1 VNSGSAFLSFGLPLC
16 ETLRGRATE
25 EWDWVRSDRTAAAE
39 GADLYR
45 ALIDAAPDAL
55 VVVDA
60 SSVIR
65 IVNRQAESLFG
76 YGSDEL
82 LGRSAEM
89 LVPNAGRAFHAA
101 HREQYVSQLQTR
113 PMGAGVKL
121 DARRKDG
128 TEFPVDIAFS
138 SIQTSDGLLVSAA
151 VRDITARV
159 EAERARRLAGGI
171 AHDFNNLLAVILN
184 YADFLAEQL
193 PEGQLHQDVEEIQR
207 AASRAAELTGQ
218 LLELLRTLDRTTAG
232 APP

>member
-1 VNSGSAFLSFGLPLC
+1 MKLYA
-16 ETLRGRATE
+16 AAQTE

-39 GADLYR
+39 GADLYK
-45 ALIDAAPDAL
+45 ALVDAAPDAL

-60 SSVIR
+60 SGVIR
-65 IVNRQAESLFG
+65 IVNRLAETVFG

-82 LGRSAEM
+82 VGRSVDL
-89 LVPNAGRAFHAA
+89 LVPDAVRAFHAA

-113 PMGAGVKL
+113 PMGTGLKL
-121 DARRKDG
+121 EARRKDG

-138 SIQTSDGLLVSAA
+138 SIHTNDGVLVSAA
-151 VRDITARV
+151 VRDITAPDDT
-159 EAERARRLAGGI
+159 EGPRRLAAGI

-207 AASRAAELTGQ
+207 AASRAAALTGQ
-218 LLELLRTLDRTTAG
+218 LLELLRTLDRTIAG
-232 APP
+232 ARP